1 MTKKL
6 QNRAHAGRLLREKLS
21 AYAKRPDV
29 TVLALST
36 GGVPVACEIA
46 AFLSAPLDVLMV
58 RKLGVSG
65 YDGVTLGAIAAPGVE
80 ITDPDVIEEFHLNQK
95 DVADAVRTER
105 QAMQES
111 AAVLRS
117 GRPDLDLH
125 GRTAI
130 LVDDGM
136 ATGATM
142 RAAIAGAK
150 KLGAAHT
157 VVAAGVAPLSTC
169 FLLRGEADDVVCVL
183 TPRELRSI
191 AAAYEHFPQLSDE
204 DACSLLEQARQA
216 GAPSTV

>member
-1 MTKKL
+1 MTKRL
-6 QNRAHAGRLLREKLS
+6 QNRAHAGRLLAEKLS

-29 TVLALST
+29 MVLALPT

-46 AFLSAPLDVLMV
+46 ASLSAPLDILVV
-58 RKLGVSG
+58 RKLGVPG
-65 YDGVTLGAIAAPGVE
+65 YDGLTLGAIAAGGVE
-80 ITDPDVIEEFHLNQK
+80 ITDPDVIEEFHLSKK
-95 DVADAVRTER
+95 DLEDVVRIER

-111 AAVLRS
+111 EAVLRS
-117 GRPDLDLH
+117 GRPALDLH
-125 GRTAI
+125 GRTVI

-142 RAAIAGAK
+142 RAAIAGARR
-150 KLGAAHT
+150 LGAAHT

-191 AAAYEHFPQLSDE
+191 AAAYEHFPQLSDD
-204 DACSLLEQARQA
+204 DACSLLEQSRQA
-216 GAPSTV
+216 DAPSTV